1 MNATAEHNLI
11 EQLRPVEHLCYQ
23 VAHYLLGNDIEA
35 AAASEDALIELYR
48 SPLFACGTDEERRE
62 LAKQAAIRCALQR
75 AGKRQQI
82 H

>member
-1 MNATAEHNLI
+1 MNATAEYRI

-23 VAHYLLGNDIEA
+23 VAHYLLGDDAEA
-35 AAASEDALIELYR
+35 AAASEEALIELYR
-48 SPLFACGTDEERRE
+48 SPQFASSSDEDRRE

-75 AGKRQQI
+75 AGKRLQY